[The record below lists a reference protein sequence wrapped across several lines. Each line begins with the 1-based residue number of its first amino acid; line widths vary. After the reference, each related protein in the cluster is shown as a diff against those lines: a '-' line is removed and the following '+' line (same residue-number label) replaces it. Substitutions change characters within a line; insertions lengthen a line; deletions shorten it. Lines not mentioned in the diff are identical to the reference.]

1 MAAAN
6 ERSGL
11 DLGAGNVSSVL
22 FKLAAPVMLSL
33 FFENLF
39 YLVDTL
45 FVAWLG
51 TQSLAALSLSLP
63 LFYTA
68 FAVAKG
74 VSVGT
79 TVLLSHSL
87 GEGQEDRGRGILRAA
102 FPLML
107 AVMLPWLV
115 LTGRTPCESVLAL
128 LGAQAEVLHD
138 GSRFLFWLVCSFP
151 IMGYFMIGESVCM
164 GHGDSVT
171 PMKGILLGNVVS
183 IGLKYLFIFQGG
195 MGVAGSSLGTCLG
208 WTVSAVYLGW
218 QLARRGWPVPV
229 LVLER
234 GMFAR
239 WKGIAGLGSQTALGV
254 VISPVAL
261 GLINFLLARLDL
273 AGVAALNLAMRLEFM
288 VIVPLVG
295 LSNALAPFMGFNLG
309 RSQMARIRS
318 GVRASV
324 RLGCLIILP
333 VMVLFLLF
341 AQPLFWIFKP
351 SEEVLGLATYALRCS
366 ALGYLAVPLELT
378 LQGTAIGL
386 KQPRYA
392 IVAIGFRQLLL
403 RVPLVAWLSAHYG
416 IQGAFWSLPVS
427 MALSGALCLW
437 LLHRPLDRTQ
447 CSVSSSAL
455 SPHLTEKRL

>member
-1 MAAAN
+1 
-6 ERSGL
+6 
-11 DLGAGNVSSVL
+11 
-22 FKLAAPVMLSL
+22 
-33 FFENLF
+33 
-39 YLVDTL
+39 
-45 FVAWLG
+45 
-51 TQSLAALSLSLP
+51 
-63 LFYTA
+63 
-68 FAVAKG
+68 
-74 VSVGT
+74 
-79 TVLLSHSL
+79 
-87 GEGQEDRGRGILRAA
+87 
-102 FPLML
+102 
-107 AVMLPWLV
+107 
-115 LTGRTPCESVLAL
+115 
-128 LGAQAEVLHD
+128 
-138 GSRFLFWLVCSFP
+138 
-151 IMGYFMIGESVCM
+151 
-164 GHGDSVT
+164 
-171 PMKGILLGNVVS
+171 
-183 IGLKYLFIFQGG
+183 
-195 MGVAGSSLGTCLG
+195 
-208 WTVSAVYLGW
+208 
-218 QLARRGWPVPV
+218 
-229 LVLER
+229 
-234 GMFAR
+234 
-239 WKGIAGLGSQTALGV
+239 
-254 VISPVAL
+254 
-261 GLINFLLARLDL
+261 
-273 AGVAALNLAMRLEFM
+273 MRLEFM